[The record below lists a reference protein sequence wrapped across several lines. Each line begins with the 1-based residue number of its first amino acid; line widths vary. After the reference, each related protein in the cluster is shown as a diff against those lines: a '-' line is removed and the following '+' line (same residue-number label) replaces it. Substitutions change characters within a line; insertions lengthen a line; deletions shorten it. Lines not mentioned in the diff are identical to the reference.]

1 MNPIVNTQRDST
13 QSGVDGALSST
24 PHGTGSIAF
33 RRVWKKPSLG
43 HLGLTTSRVCLWN
56 TFVTIGS
63 ARAFVVLGHRREL
76 LLPIAVFLR
85 RQPEAS
91 SHTGSP

>member
-43 HLGLTTSRVCLWN
+43 HLGLTTSRVCLWKHVRDDR
-56 TFVTIGS
+56 FGS
-63 ARAFVVLGHRREL
+63 RIRGAGAPEGITSAY
-76 LLPIAVFLR
+76 PVFLR